1 MSDLKIGEHT
11 YDLYDDDAHKEIHS
25 LDARV
30 TDLEEGGVIPGP
42 PGPAGFSPEAEVH
55 RLTATE
61 SVFTVTDKKGTTSVT
76 IKDGAP
82 GKDGEQGP
90 QGPQGEPGPKGDIG
104 EPGAQGP
111 QGEPGETG
119 PRGPEGPAGPQGPK
133 GDKGDT
139 GEQGPQGIQG
149 PKGEPGE
156 KGETGEAGP
165 EGPAGPQGIQGPK
178 GDKGDPGD
186 VGPQG
191 PQGPRGE
198 VGPRG
203 PQGPQGEPGKDGA
216 SGFTNPNLLYFNA
229 MHSTQQSNTL
239 EIPGDIVTATLSSGN
254 TITATYNIDGSI
266 TLTSDTIPF
275 EMSHDVLFEIN
286 KYCYYH
292 IYDSANYVGS
302 VFSEENIPISLDG
315 TTIDNDGQI
324 NYNQSAIHQD
334 TLRLVIRAGSDIYNE
349 LNNKGYFRFGIKL
362 EESLSKNKTAW
373 TPYTGSYLIPLPRI
387 SSEYDSAV
395 FLRRLKAATT
405 RKLSLIFQDGLTI
418 PYDNFRI
425 FPEKRPILDRS
436 INSDIT
442 KANDG
447 GLILSIMMNGVGI
460 YELATD
466 RLNFST
472 WTSGFILPKGILVEL

>member
-1 MSDLKIGEHT
+1 MSDFKIGEHT
-11 YDLYDDDAHKEIHS
+11 YDIYDDDAHKEIHS

-61 SVFTVTDKKGTTSVT
+61 SVFTVTDKRGTTSVT
-76 IKDGAP
+76 IKDGA
-82 GKDGEQGP
+82 E
-90 QGPQGEPGPKGDIG
+90 GPQGEPGPKGDTG

-111 QGEPGETG
+111 KGEPGEPGEQGPQGPIGETG
-119 PRGPEGPAGPQGPK
+119 PQGPEGPQGPK

-139 GEQGPQGIQG
+139 GE
-149 PKGEPGE
+149 KGEPGE
-156 KGETGEAGP
+156 
-165 EGPAGPQGIQGPK
+165 AGPQGIQGPK
-178 GDKGDPGD
+178 GDKGDPGE
-186 VGPQG
+186 VG

-203 PQGPQGEPGKDGA
+203 PRGIQGEPGKDAA

-229 MHSTQQSNTL
+229 NAPEQVSNTL

-266 TLTSDTIPF
+266 TIITDTIPF
-275 EMSHDVLFEIN
+275 EVSRYDNILFEIR
-286 KYCYYH
+286 KYFVYNR
-292 IYDSANYVGS
+292 YDSPNYVGS
-302 VFSEENIPISLDG
+302 VFSEENVPINLDG

-324 NYNQSAIHQD
+324 NYNQSTPFND
-334 TLRLVIRAGSDIYNE
+334 TTILKISSTINSDIFNE

-362 EESLSKNKTAW
+362 EESISQNKTAW
-373 TPYTGSYLIPLPRI
+373 TPYTGSYLIPLPQL

-395 FLRRLKAATT
+395 FLRRLKAATS
-405 RKLSLIFQDGLTI
+405 RKLSLVFQDGLTI

-425 FPEKRPILDRS
+425 LPEKTPLLDRT
-436 INSDIT
+436 IRSDIR
-442 KANDG
+442 NVIDG
-447 GLILSIMMNGVGI
+447 GLILSIMMNGIGS